1 MPTSSQPNAKMNL
14 RMSKPGKWSSTSP
27 FSTWIAMHGED
38 GIGDNI
44 ATNGGEDGAGMVMV
58 L

>member
-1 MPTSSQPNAKMNL
+1 
-14 RMSKPGKWSSTSP
+14 MSKPGKWSSTSP